1 MNSDKP
7 IAKFSSFAPCI
18 ACALT
23 AMSLVVS
30 LDSVLLQTGLSTSRL
45 LLVSNLFIGALS
57 GLLALQLQFEQRR
70 RHKLLEDRIEVLSE
84 VSQHVRGVLTAI
96 TFYGTQ
102 TGNPH
107 SAQIVSKTLARI
119 ESNLGQLFTRLLFGD
134 AMPQSTL
141 NKVKAIAVSLLNSRP
156 EAIEGCRRES

>member
-1 MNSDKP
+1 
-7 IAKFSSFAPCI
+7 
-18 ACALT
+18 
-23 AMSLVVS
+23 
-30 LDSVLLQTGLSTSRL
+30 
-45 LLVSNLFIGALS
+45 VSNLFIGALS
-57 GLLALQLQFEQRR
+57 GLLALQLQMEQRR

-107 SAQIVSKTLARI
+107 SAQIVSRTLGRI
-119 ESNLGQLFTRLLFGD
+119 ESNLGQLFTRLMFGE

-141 NKVKAIAVSLLNSRP
+141 SKVRAMAVSLLNSRH
-156 EAIEGCRRES
+156 ETIEGCRRES